1 MKKTQSGFTLIELMI
16 VVAIIAILAAVAI
29 PAYNN
34 YIREARMGKTTEHY
48 DVARRAVAAEFKK
61 IVAQAARNNENVA
74 DILSAAPYADENDW
88 AGIILGDTACEA
100 DQSPVADGCPAAP
113 EGGTSAYGTATAGGV
128 PSATG
133 EVGIHRRASPNGV
146 AGGLIAIVRPEY
158 PLTGD
163 RLDEQ
168 SVQINIDS
176 I

>member
-34 YIREARMGKTTEHY
+34 YIREARMGKVTEHY

-61 IVAQAARNNENVA
+61 IVAQAARNNENVT
-74 DILSAAPYADENDW
+74 DILTNAPYDDEDGW
-88 AGIILGDTACEA
+88 VGVILGDTTCLAN
-100 DQSPVADGCPAAP
+100 QSPVADGCPAAP
-113 EGGTSAYGTATAGGV
+113 EGGTSAYGTTTAGGV

-133 EVGIHRRASPNGV
+133 EVGIQRRNSPNGV
-146 AGGLIAIVRPEY
+146 VGGLMAIIRPEY

-168 SVQINIDS
+168 SVQINIDN